1 MESYVNSSIR
11 ESVRDYFLE
20 SVEKQL
26 DFFEKLP
33 LFLYLK
39 KVDLWLFFT
48 RNRTTSETILSH
60 NIEHEFF
67 LYIV

>member
-26 DFFEKLP
+26 DFFWNITSFFIFEKSE
-33 LFLYLK
+33 FMA
-39 KVDLWLFFT
+39 FFH
-48 RNRTTSETILSH
+48 S
-60 NIEHEFF
+60 
-67 LYIV
+67 